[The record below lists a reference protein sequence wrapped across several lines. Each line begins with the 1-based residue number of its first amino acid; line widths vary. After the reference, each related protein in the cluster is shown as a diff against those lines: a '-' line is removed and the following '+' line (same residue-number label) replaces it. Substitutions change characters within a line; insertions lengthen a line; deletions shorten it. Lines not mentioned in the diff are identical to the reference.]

1 MLLVNT
7 CYHVLKSTTILVFLM
22 AYGLMAAYVVIS
34 NRYMCSV
41 LSNAFQ
47 WQTII
52 KPQYVEHIAKS
63 VEGTVGDKLN
73 KIDKRQAKDT
83 LCDILDLNQVMDRN
97 VSDLSGGEL
106 HRFAIAARAMEDA
119 DVYMFDEPSCYLDV
133 KQRLKAA
140 QVIRSLLQ
148 PKK

>member
-1 MLLVNT
+1 MF
-7 CYHVLKSTTILVFLM
+7 C
-22 AYGLMAAYVVIS
+22 
-34 NRYMCSV
+34 V
-41 LSNAFQ
+41 LSNVFKLQATFKHQ
-47 WQTII
+47 H
-52 KPQYVEHIAKS
+52 VDGIAKS
-63 VEGTVGDKLN
+63 VKGKVGELLDKM
-73 KIDKRQAKDT
+73 DKRGVKDT
-83 LCDILDLNQVMDRN
+83 LCDILELKHIMNRN

-106 HRFAIAARAMEDA
+106 QRLAIATRAMENA

>member
-1 MLLVNT
+1 M
-7 CYHVLKSTTILVFLM
+7 
-22 AYGLMAAYVVIS
+22 
-34 NRYMCSV
+34 
-41 LSNAFQ
+41 FQ
-47 WQTII
+47 SQAII
-52 KPQYVEHIAKS
+52 KPQYVDHIAKS
-63 VEGTVGDKLN
+63 VEGKLGN
-73 KIDKRQAKDT
+73 HLKKIDKRQVKYT
-83 LCDILDLNQVMDRN
+83 LCDILELNQVMDRN

-106 HRFAIAARAMEDA
+106 QRFAIAAWAKEDA

>member
-1 MLLVNT
+1 
-7 CYHVLKSTTILVFLM
+7 
-22 AYGLMAAYVVIS
+22 
-34 NRYMCSV
+34 MCSV